1 MEATSDVVAPDAL
14 IGEYCALCADAAR
27 HSAEGWSPSPVEA
40 WKDSA
45 LVTPRALANFR
56 CSTLSGGTQNWP
68 DRPQD
73 RAGDADGLY
82 APRSAGEAEAA
93 AHALA
98 LGVRESGARLPSE
111 LHEVF
116 LRLALDD
123 DRCGG
128 RPVEVPGLGPVT
140 ESSIRFAYYGVLLS
154 ELVHDGDTVL
164 EIGAGFGGTCS
175 RLLQRRRD
183 IRYIITDLPL
193 NLLLAA
199 HFLGSRLGAR
209 VRRVWTEDAL
219 AAADGQVLLVAP
231 WLVERLGGPVH
242 LAVNTMSFQ
251 HMTRRNLEYYGTL
264 LATLGTKMLYM
275 VNRVGRRDPTDVP
288 LAEYPFLPQ
297 YRPAMDRP
305 FGERWRELLL
315 LAARG

>member
-1 MEATSDVVAPDAL
+1 MTSIDAAL
-14 IGEYCALCADAAR
+14 IPLLADYGALCTEAAR
-27 HSAEGWSPSPVEA
+27 HCAEGWSPSPVEV

-45 LVTPRALANFR
+45 LVTPGTLASFR
-56 CSTLSGGTQNWP
+56 CSPISAGTQNWP
-68 DRPQD
+68 DRTP
-73 RAGDADGLY
+73 GDAVGEDGLY
-82 APRSAGEAEAA
+82 APRSPADTETAA
-93 AHALA
+93 QAVA
-98 LGVRESGARLPSE
+98 LGIQEFGARLPSE
-111 LHEVF
+111 LVEAYLH
-116 LRLALDD
+116 LALDD

-209 VRRVWTEDAL
+209 VRPIWTEDAL
-219 AAADGQVLLVAP
+219 ADADGQVLLVAP
-231 WLVERLGGPVH
+231 WLVERLAGPVH

-251 HMTRRNLEYYGTL
+251 HMTRRNLEYYGAL

-305 FGERWRELLL
+305 FGERSRELLL